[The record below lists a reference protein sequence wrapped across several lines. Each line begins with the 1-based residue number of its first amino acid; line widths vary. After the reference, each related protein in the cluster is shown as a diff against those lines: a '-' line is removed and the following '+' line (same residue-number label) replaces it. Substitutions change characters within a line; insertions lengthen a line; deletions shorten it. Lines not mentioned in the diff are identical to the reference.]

1 MTVLI
6 SSLREVAD
14 RFDVAVLDQFG
25 VLHDGR
31 RPFPE
36 VGPALEWLRIKNKE
50 VVILSNSGKRADL
63 NRARI
68 RNLGMDLRQ
77 DDHVVTSGE
86 VCWHDLDRGILAV
99 SKSGPQRLFAIAGK
113 EGDAEAWA
121 SGNRGVELVFD
132 LESAD
137 AVLLMGVPGEGSA
150 GAAEIVLTRALDCD
164 IPLVCSNPDRSR
176 YHEGGIASATGSL
189 ADAFS
194 DRGGRVLWYGKP
206 FGGVFDAVCSLF
218 PGINRKRILMVG
230 DSLEHDVA
238 GARNAGLAT
247 AFVYGGIHASEF
259 AGLTEGESIAE
270 RLEHLVGTF
279 NGSEPDY
286 ALPIL
291 T

>member
-31 RPFPE
+31 RPFPR
-36 VGPALEWLRIKNKE
+36 VNHALEWLRRKNKA

-68 RNLGMDLRQ
+68 RSLGLDLRQ

-86 VCWHDLDRGILAV
+86 VCWHDLDNGKLVV
-99 SKSGPQRLFAIAGK
+99 SKSGPQRFFAISGR

-137 AVLLMGVPGEGSA
+137 AILLMGVPGEGSA
-150 GAAEIVLTRALDCD
+150 GKAGIVLTQALDRN

-176 YHEGGIASATGSL
+176 YLKGRIAPATGSL

-206 FGGVFDAVCSLF
+206 YGAVFDAVCLLF
-218 PGINRKRILMVG
+218 PDISRKRILMVG

-259 AGLTEGESIAE
+259 AGLTEAESIAE

-279 NGSEPDY
+279 NGSGPDY
-286 ALPIL
+286 ALPVL

>member
-31 RPFPE
+31 QPFPE
-36 VGPALEWLRIKNKE
+36 VNHALEWLRRKNKG

-68 RNLGMDLRQ
+68 RSLGMDLRQ

-86 VCWHDLDRGILAV
+86 VCWHDLDNGILAV
-99 SKSGPQRLFAIAGK
+99 SKSGPQRLLAISGR

-121 SGNRGVELVFD
+121 SGNRGAELVFD

-137 AVLLMGVPGEGSA
+137 AVLLMGVPGEGSV
-150 GAAEIVLTRALDCD
+150 GNAENVLALALDHD

-176 YHEGGIASATGSL
+176 YLKGRIAPATGSL
-189 ADAFS
+189 AEAFS

-206 FGGVFDAVCSLF
+206 FGAVFDAVCSLF
-218 PGINRKRILMVG
+218 PDIGRKRILMVG

-270 RLEHLVGTF
+270 RLEHLVGAF

-286 ALPIL
+286 AMPLL

>member
-1 MTVLI
+1 MTVQI
-6 SSLREVAD
+6 SSLGEVAD

-36 VGPALEWLRIKNKE
+36 VNHALEWLRRTNKGL
-50 VVILSNSGKRADL
+50 VILSNSGKRADL

-68 RNLGMDLRQ
+68 GSLGLDLRQ

-86 VCWHDLDRGILAV
+86 VCWHDLDSGVFVV
-99 SKSGPQRLFAIAGK
+99 SKNGPQRLFAIAGR
-113 EGDAEAWA
+113 EGDAETWA

-150 GAAEIVLTRALDCD
+150 GNAENVLTQALDRD

-176 YHEGGIASATGSL
+176 YLDGRIAPATGSL
-189 ADAFS
+189 ADTYS
-194 DRGGRVLWYGKP
+194 DRGGRVSWYGKP
-206 FGGVFDAVCSLF
+206 HGAVFDAVCSIF
-218 PGINRKRILMVG
+218 PDISRKRILMVG

-238 GARNAGLAT
+238 GARKAGLAT

-279 NGSEPDY
+279 SGSEPDF

>member
-36 VGPALEWLRIKNKE
+36 VNHALEWLRGKNKG
-50 VVILSNSGKRADL
+50 VVVLSNSGKRADL

-68 RNLGMDLRQ
+68 RSLGMDLRQ

-86 VCWHDLDRGILAV
+86 VCWHDLDSGILSV
-99 SKSGPQRLFAIAGK
+99 SKSGPQRLYAIAGK
-113 EGDAEAWA
+113 EGDAEVWA
-121 SGNRGVELVFD
+121 SGNREVELVFD

-137 AVLLMGVPGEGSA
+137 AVLLMGVPGEGSF
-150 GAAEIVLTRALDCD
+150 GNAENVLTRALYRD

-176 YHEGGIASATGSL
+176 YLDGRIAPATGSL
-189 ADAFS
+189 ADAFC

-206 FGGVFDAVCSLF
+206 FGAVFDAVCSLF
-218 PGINRKRILMVG
+218 PDIGRKRILMVG

-238 GARNAGLAT
+238 GARDAGLAT

-270 RLEHLVGTF
+270 RLESLVGTF
-279 NGSEPDY
+279 NRSEPDF
-286 ALPIL
+286 AMRVL

>member
-6 SSLREVAD
+6 SSLRDVAD

-31 RPFPE
+31 RPFPK
-36 VGPALEWLRIKNKE
+36 VGHALEWLRRKNKG

-68 RNLGMDLRQ
+68 TRMGVDLRQ

-86 VCWHDLDRGILAV
+86 VCWHDLDRRILAV
-99 SKSGPQRLFAIAGK
+99 SKSGPQRFFAIAGRD
-113 EGDAEAWA
+113 GDAEAWA

-137 AVLLMGVPGEGSA
+137 AVLLMGFPGEGSA
-150 GAAEIVLTRALDCD
+150 GKAENVLTQAFDRN

-176 YHEGGIASATGSL
+176 YLEDRIAPATGSL

-206 FGGVFDAVCSLF
+206 FGAVFDAVCSLF
-218 PGINRKRILMVG
+218 PDIGRKRILMVG

-259 AGLTEGESIAE
+259 VGLTGGDSIAE
-270 RLEHLVGTF
+270 RLNRLVGTY
-279 NGSEPDY
+279 NGSEPDF
-286 ALPIL
+286 AMPIL